1 MIGEKKLK
9 INKIKINAFGKIKN
23 KEINLENKINLIQ
36 GKNEAGKS
44 TLIKFI
50 LNSFYGISKNK
61 KGKEYSDFE
70 KYTPWLGEEFSGKIE
85 YELDNKEKY
94 EIFRDFNK
102 NIGGYS
108 YDKNG
113 VTLGGNR
120 NYLRRDLKQGG
131 KYVLNLRTTTSNKGL
146 MGNYGFGIGYAASI
160 NFDQPLEITG
170 HRIMEKQYNANK
182 GRGTDQY
189 GSSVKDDLSLV
200 PVISGRTGQ
209 KIQGFSQA
217 DQQWLD
223 RNAY

>member
-85 YELDNKEKY
+85 YELDNKKNTKY
-94 EIFRDFNK
+94 
-102 NIGGYS
+102 
-108 YDKNG
+108 
-113 VTLGGNR
+113 
-120 NYLRRDLKQGG
+120 
-131 KYVLNLRTTTSNKGL
+131 
-146 MGNYGFGIGYAASI
+146 
-160 NFDQPLEITG
+160 LEILK
-170 HRIMEKQYNANK
+170 R
-182 GRGTDQY
+182 
-189 GSSVKDDLSLV
+189 
-200 PVISGRTGQ
+200 
-209 KIQGFSQA
+209 KIHKYLMTKWKIYQNN
-217 DQQWLD
+217 LI
-223 RNAY
+223 